1 MTSAASSLETVVQAC
16 SHCGAKN
23 RILTTRI
30 ADDPQCG
37 GCHQKIFP
45 RHSVKVTDASW
56 KQEIEGSPIPVLV
69 DFWAPWCGPCR
80 AVGPVLEELA
90 REHGAKLKVAKLNV
104 DENPAAAARFSVQA
118 IPTMILF
125 RDGREVD
132 QLRGALP
139 KGALMTRLARHL
151 KLT

>member
-1 MTSAASSLETVVQAC
+1 MSTAASFESVLQVC

-30 ADDPQCG
+30 GDDPVCG
-37 GCHQKIFP
+37 RCHQKVFP
-45 RHSVKVTDASW
+45 RETVKVTDASW
-56 KQEIEGSPIPVLV
+56 KQEIEGSAIPVLV

-80 AVGPVLEELA
+80 AVGPVLDQIA
-90 REHGAKLKVAKLNV
+90 REHGDKLKVAKLNV
-104 DENPAAAARFSVQA
+104 DENPAMAARFAVQA

-139 KGALMTRLARHL
+139 KGALLARLGRHV
-151 KLT
+151 KL